1 MPGALKG
8 FSDEEHDQEFVFT
21 LVKGAVAEAVAEA
34 MKDASS
40 HNFLSTEERE
50 WVRLAIKREA
60 RQEQFRE
67 KIISSTTVGVIW
79 VILTTIVG
87 GALLMFKEY
96 AIAHGMWKP

>member
-1 MPGALKG
+1 MRN
-8 FSDEEHDQEFVFT
+8 SQDEATFAMI
-21 LVKGAVAEAVAEA
+21 KGAVAEAVAEA
-34 MKDASS
+34 VDAVADK
-40 HNFLSTEERE
+40 HFLSVEERE

-67 KIISSTTVGVIW
+67 KVISSTTVGVIW
-79 VILTTIVG
+79 VLLTSVVG

>member
-1 MPGALKG
+1 MNDTQRV
-8 FSDEEHDQEFVFT
+8 FTTEERGEEYVFT
-21 LVKGAVAEAVAEA
+21 LVKGAVAEAVEEA
-34 MKDASS
+34 VRSN
-40 HNFLSTEERE
+40 NFFSQEERE

-79 VILTTIVG
+79 VLLTSVVG

>member
-1 MPGALKG
+1 MSPTTRG
-8 FSDEEHDQEFVFT
+8 FAAEQNNQEFIFT

-34 MKDASS
+34 VKDVAEQ
-40 HNFLSTEERE
+40 NFLSPEERE

-79 VILTTIVG
+79 VLLTSVVG